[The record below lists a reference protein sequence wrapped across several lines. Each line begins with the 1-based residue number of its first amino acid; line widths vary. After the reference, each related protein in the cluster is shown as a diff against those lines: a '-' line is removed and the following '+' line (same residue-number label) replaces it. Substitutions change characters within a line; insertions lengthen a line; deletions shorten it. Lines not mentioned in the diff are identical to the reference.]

1 MVSIR
6 PSFDFDARPFILFWE
21 VTRACALACRH
32 CRATAS
38 PRPDPRQLNHAE
50 SLDLID
56 QVAELAPTMFVLTGG
71 DPMLRKDL
79 PELIAH
85 AAGHHGL
92 HVSLSP
98 SATPLLLRADFPA
111 LKAAGIQR
119 MSLSLDG
126 ATRETHD
133 GFRGL
138 IGTYDRTLEAVEMA
152 RAAGI
157 PLQINTTIHK
167 NNLHEFDAFAE
178 LMAKLRPAMWSVF
191 LIVPTGRAGLEDL
204 PTAEE
209 TEDLFERL
217 HAIAVD
223 APFEVKTTEGHHYR
237 RMVVQK
243 ENSAGRM
250 TKRAPLGIRDG
261 RGVAFISHTGAVS
274 PSGFLPIEAGNVRTD
289 SLVDIYRYHPL
300 FRNLRDDNRLAG
312 KCGRCEYRSI
322 CGGSRARALA
332 VNGSVFAEEPLCSY
346 QPRATRLQP
355 TPP

>member
-1 MVSIR
+1 MVAHG
-6 PSFDFDARPFILFWE
+6 PAFDFDARPFILFWE

-32 CRATAS
+32 CRATAV
-38 PRPDPRQLNHAE
+38 PRAAPDELDHRE

-56 QVAELAPTMFVLTGG
+56 QVAELRPTMFVLTGG

-79 PELIAH
+79 PALIEH

-98 SATPLLLRADFPA
+98 AATPLLLRADFAA
-111 LKAAGIQR
+111 LKASGIQR

-138 IGTYDRTLEAVEMA
+138 TGTFDRTLRAVEMA
-152 RAAGI
+152 HAAGL

-167 NNLHEFDAFAE
+167 RNLHEFEAFAD
-178 LMAKLRPAMWSVF
+178 LMHELRPAMWSVF
-191 LIVPTGRAGLEDL
+191 LIVPTGRAGLDDL
-204 PTAEE
+204 PTAPEIEE
-209 TEDLFERL
+209 VFEKL
-217 HAIAVD
+217 HRVAMD

-237 RMVVQK
+237 RIVVQK
-243 ENSAGRM
+243 ERSAGRM

-261 RGVAFISHTGAVS
+261 RGVAFISHSGGIS
-274 PSGFLPIEAGNVRTD
+274 PSGFLPIEAGNTRTD

-300 FRNLRDDNRLAG
+300 FRNLRDHDRLQG
-312 KCGRCEYRSI
+312 KCGICEFRSI
-322 CGGSRARALA
+322 CGGSRARALS

-346 QPRATRLQP
+346 QPRAI
-355 TPP
+355 TPA